1 MGKIERK
8 VSNTLSAKIS
18 KPIIYE
24 QKIRTPHLMWIGL
37 IVRTKYM
44 SKPGDEYQEIVGL
57 VRQALDP
64 NANVKTGQWIE
75 GPDGQR
81 DLDVEVRGVHDGKEQ
96 FVLIECKDWKR
107 KVGIETV
114 DALESKRRDLGADD
128 AAIYSNSGFTSP
140 ALQKAK
146 RVGIRMFSALRQD
159 DKRIRYVVYREVVA
173 SKLSVDNFS
182 IRAFSSDKVALDLPK
197 GLQPT
202 DIRYKDLPLI
212 NFLHDES
219 KAILMDQ
226 NKPATFIVFYVFHNS
241 EKFDIGDEQME
252 IQALQL
258 TMRCSEKYVSQVVQE
273 NVTLGHYDFF
283 NETVAI
289 PDQQVYKVG
298 TFDMSKWV
306 DVDTDHFQVK
316 SRDPRPNT
324 FTQSLM
330 LYFPISGIKDV
341 ATPNLSECVKS
352 REIHVG

>member
-1 MGKIERK
+1 M
-8 VSNTLSAKIS
+8 
-18 KPIIYE
+18 
-24 QKIRTPHLMWIGL
+24 GL
-37 IVRTKYM
+37 ILVSTEIM

-75 GPDGQR
+75 GPDGER

-107 KVGIETV
+107 KVGIGTV

-128 AAIYSNSGFTSP
+128 AAIYSNSGFTRP

-146 RVGIRMFSALRQD
+146 RVGIRMFSALRLGD
-159 DKRIRYVVYREVVA
+159 NKVRFVVYREVVA

-182 IRAFSSDKVALDLPK
+182 LRVFSSDNVALVLPN
-197 GLQPT
+197 GLKP
-202 DIRYKDLPLI
+202 IEIKYKDLPLI

-226 NKPATFIVFYVFHNS
+226 NKAATFTVSYVFHKP
-241 EKFDIGDEQME
+241 ERFDIGADQIE
-252 IQALQL
+252 IQTLQL
-258 TMRCSEKYVSQVVQE
+258 TMRCSEKYVSQDVQE

-283 NETVAI
+283 NDIVAI

-306 DVDTDHFQVK
+306 EVDSDNFQVE
-316 SRDPRPNT
+316 SRDPQPNT
-324 FTQSLM
+324 VMQSII
-330 LYFPISGIKDV
+330 LYIPIRGIKNV
-341 ATPNLSECVKS
+341 ATPNLSERVKA